1 LVEILLEAGARL
13 DAYNVNRDNPV
24 LICCRT
30 GQYRILEILLNKV
43 GPEETKK
50 YLETWAEID
59 GFVPLLASA
68 ELDKVECIK
77 ICIKFNADIETRT
90 ADTNQIIAGA
100 TALHLACYYGRQA
113 SVKTLIDLGANVI
126 SQTTVNGWT
135 PLHIAIK
142 QGHVD
147 IVRYLLSQP
156 NRKLMLEII
165 DNDNRIPSYY
175 ANIVGNESMKEEFFT
190 NHLAQV
196 LEHVINGNPEREEAC
211 CKILSKYHCSPGC
224 FEASDITS
232 LRFDKNSSLLA
243 EAIIHSNIQ
252 LTNTLLTMGGSIHT
266 PDDYGVTPEFWINY
280 LKNTSNNVNL
290 LSQLLYL
297 NSCNTGQ
304 ISSTTNIM
312 LSRIE
317 AISKKNFQNKMLLNI
332 NVGKSNMITNSLSDG
347 QLNVLTKMT
356 DGYGLDIKPQTLSNL
371 KDSVSK
377 DYLLLGFLD
386 KIKSTKV
393 IPEGKDFV
401 ESLVFDAKINL
412 IKVMATKDTQL
423 QPAHVLALYL
433 YSSNYNVFSGINI
446 GLINWAES
454 NMWTNMIYCLYQ
466 AAKLLPPHQGEVY
479 RGVKCDF
486 DPSVLA
492 IGNVLQWNTFSIC
505 STEWKYASELINTKS
520 GIIFIIKSQ
529 SGRDISYYSKHPV
542 DNEVLFLPGTTF
554 IVTNHYIASVIC
566 LGQANI
572 RTSTFQAKEKDLI
585 KAANKEACIC
595 VELEEL
601 TCSTIS
607 CV

>member
-1 LVEILLEAGARL
+1 
-13 DAYNVNRDNPV
+13 V

-50 YLETWAEID
+50 YLTTWAEID
-59 GFVPLLASA
+59 GFVPLLAST

-77 ICIKFNADIETRT
+77 MCIKFGADIEAKT

-100 TALHLACYYGRQA
+100 TALHLACFYGRHA
-113 SVKTLIDLGANVI
+113 SVKTLIDLGANMM
-126 SQTTVNGWT
+126 SQTTVNGWS

-142 QGHVD
+142 QGHVE
-147 IVRYLLSQP
+147 IVRFLLLQP
-156 NRKLMLEII
+156 NSKRMLEII
-165 DNDNRIPSYY
+165 DNDNRAPSYY
-175 ANIVGNESMKEEFFT
+175 ANIVGNESIKDEFFT
-190 NHLAQV
+190 NRLAQV
-196 LEHVINGNPEREEAC
+196 LEHVINGSQEREEAC
-211 CKILSKYHCSPGC
+211 CKILSKYHCSLGC

-232 LRFDKNSSLLA
+232 LRFDKNSSLLS
-243 EAIIHSNIQ
+243 EAIIHSNTQ
-252 LTNTLLTMGGSIHT
+252 LTNTLLSMGGSIHT
-266 PDDYGVTPEFWINY
+266 PDDYGITPEFWINY
-280 LKNTSNNVNL
+280 MKNTSTNVNI
-290 LSQLLYL
+290 LSQLLHL
-297 NSCNTGQ
+297 NSCNTNQ
-304 ISSTTNIM
+304 ISSSTNQM

-317 AISKKNFQNKMLLNI
+317 AISKKNFQNKMLLNVNI
-332 NVGKSNMITNSLSDG
+332 EKSNMIESSNTNSCVG
-347 QLNVLTKMT
+347 QLNVLMKMT
-356 DGYGLDIKPQTLSNL
+356 DGYGLPVKSQTLTNL
-371 KDSVSK
+371 RDSVTK
-377 DYLLLGFLD
+377 DYPLLGFLD

-393 IPEGKDFV
+393 IPEGKNFV

-466 AAKLLPPHQGEVY
+466 AAKLLPAYQGEVY

-486 DPSVLA
+486 DPSVLT

-505 STEWKYASELINTKS
+505 STEWKYASELINAKS
-520 GIIFIIKSQ
+520 GIIFIIKSHT
-529 SGRDISYYSKHPV
+529 GRDISYYSKHPV
-542 DNEVLFLPGTTF
+542 DNEVLFLPGTSF

-572 RTSTFQAKEKDLI
+572 RTSTFQAKEKDLV

-601 TCSTIS
+601 AIGESYTCPAIS
-607 CV
+607 